1 MKRVK
6 DAVVVSHCS
15 IPSTRSVLTM
25 NMNELSGLPAAPGIA
40 IGAVWHYRPQ
50 SVTIPRHKITDVA
63 AELQHLNH
71 AIESARTQLEHL
83 FERTQQEIGKEE
95 AAIFEAHLMFLDD
108 PSLKES
114 VVALIE
120 GESHNAA
127 AAVAT
132 AGEELAQSFRD
143 LDDPYFQARATDIED
158 VARRLVY
165 CLMGVE
171 LDASASMPTTPVII
185 VADDLTP
192 SDTVGFDRARLLG
205 FATVRG
211 GPTSH
216 TAILA
221 RTLGIPAVVSLP
233 LDLDSVDGIE
243 SAVLDGFTGKVILNP
258 SGIFLAAAQR
268 QLEEWKAR
276 LTGELLLAQEAAVTM
291 DGHRTE
297 IVANIGNVGDARQ
310 AVACGAEG
318 VGLLR
323 TEFLFLDRDSMPDE
337 AEQTAK
343 YHEIFEIVGA
353 NHPLVVRTLDIG
365 GDKAVSYLGFPE
377 EQNPFLGWR
386 AIRMMDRHADLLK
399 TQFRALLRAG
409 AGFDVRVM
417 VPMVSTRSELEK
429 ARALFEEAKK
439 ELAAE
444 GEPYCTTS
452 QFGAMIEVPSAALIV
467 EHLAPLVDFF
477 SIGTNDLTQYT
488 LAVDRTNERVAALA
502 SPYHPAVLRLIE
514 RVITEGHKAGKW
526 VGLCGE
532 LAGDVLA
539 VPLLLGLGLD
549 EFSMAPAAIPGVKA
563 AIRKA
568 SLRDSRQ
575 IAARALD
582 LPSKVE
588 VLGYLRAQG

>member
-1 MKRVK
+1 
-6 DAVVVSHCS
+6 
-15 IPSTRSVLTM
+15 M

-50 SVTIPRHKITDVA
+50 TITIPRHTIQDTA
-63 AELQHLNH
+63 AELHRLDQ
-71 AIESARTQLEHL
+71 AIEVAHTQLEAVA
-83 FERTQQEIGKEE
+83 ERTQKEIGKEE

-114 VVALIE
+114 VVELIE
-120 GESHNAA
+120 GKHLNAA
-127 AAVAT
+127 AAVQE
-132 AGEELAQSFRD
+132 AGVELAQSFRE

-165 CLMGVE
+165 GLLGVD
-171 LDASASMPTTPVII
+171 LDASASMPNIPVIV

-221 RTLGIPAVVSLP
+221 RTLGIPAVVNVS
-233 LDLDSVDGIE
+233 LDLENINVIE
-243 SAVLDGFTGKVILNP
+243 NAVLDGFTGRVILNP
-258 SGIFLAAAQR
+258 SGVFLAAAQR

-276 LTGELLLAQEAAVTM
+276 LTGEMLMAQEAAVTT

-323 TEFLFLDRDSMPDE
+323 TEFLFLERETMPDE
-337 AEQTAK
+337 NEQTSS
-343 YHEIFEIVGA
+343 YHAIFEIIGA

-365 GDKAVSYLGFPE
+365 GDKAVPYLGFPE

-409 AGFDVRVM
+409 AGYDLRVM
-417 VPMVSTRSELEK
+417 VPMVSARSELER
-429 ARALFEEAKK
+429 ARGLFEEAKK

-444 GEPYCTTS
+444 GIDYCTTA

-502 SPYHPAVLRLIE
+502 SPYHPAVLRLIA
-514 RVITEGHKAGKW
+514 RVIFESHKAGKW

-549 EFSMAPAAIPGVKA
+549 EFSMAPAAIPSVKA
-563 AIRKA
+563 AIRRA
-568 SLRDSRQ
+568 TLRDARH
-575 IAARALD
+575 IAARALE

-588 VLGYLRAQG
+588 VLAYLRSQG

>member
-1 MKRVK
+1 
-6 DAVVVSHCS
+6 
-15 IPSTRSVLTM
+15 M

-50 SVTIPRHKITDVA
+50 TITIPRHTIQDTA
-63 AELQHLNH
+63 AELYRLDQ
-71 AIESARTQLEHL
+71 AIEVARTQLEAVA
-83 FERTQQEIGKEE
+83 ERTQKEIGKEE

-108 PSLKES
+108 PSLKDS
-114 VVALIE
+114 VVELIE
-120 GESHNAA
+120 GKHLNAV
-127 AAVAT
+127 AAVQE
-132 AGEELAQSFRD
+132 AGVELAQSFRE

-158 VARRLVY
+158 VTRRLVY
-165 CLMGVE
+165 CLLGVD
-171 LDASASMPTTPVII
+171 LDASASMPNIPVIV

-192 SDTVGFDRARLLG
+192 SDTVGFDRAGLLG

-221 RTLGIPAVVSLP
+221 RTLGIPAVVNVS
-233 LDLDSVDGIE
+233 LDLENINVIE
-243 SAVLDGFTGKVILNP
+243 NAVLDGFTGRVILNP
-258 SGIFLAAAQR
+258 SGVFLAAAQR

-276 LTGELLLAQEAAVTM
+276 LTGEMLMAQEAAVTT

-323 TEFLFLDRDSMPDE
+323 TEFLFLERDTMPDE
-337 AEQTAK
+337 TEQTAS
-343 YHEIFEIVGA
+343 YHAIFEIIGA

-365 GDKAVSYLGFPE
+365 GDKAVPYLGFPE

-409 AGFDVRVM
+409 AGYDLRIM
-417 VPMVSTRSELEK
+417 VPMVSARSELER
-429 ARALFEEAKK
+429 ARSLLEEAKK

-444 GEPYCTTS
+444 GIDYCITA

-502 SPYHPAVLRLIE
+502 SPYHPAVLRLIA
-514 RVITEGHKAGKW
+514 RVIFESHKAGKW

-549 EFSMAPAAIPGVKA
+549 EFSMAPAAIPSVKA
-563 AIRKA
+563 AIRRA
-568 SLRDSRQ
+568 SLRDARH
-575 IAARALD
+575 IAARALE

-588 VLGYLRAQG
+588 VLAYLRAQG

>member
-1 MKRVK
+1 MAR
-6 DAVVVSHCS
+6 SFS
-15 IPSTRSVLTM
+15 QYPLLNTRSVSTM

-50 SVTIPRHKITDVA
+50 SITIPTHKVQAVA
-63 AELQHLNH
+63 AELQRLDG
-71 AIESARTQLEHL
+71 AIEQARIQLTEL
-83 FERTQQEIGKEE
+83 FERTQREIGKEE

-108 PSLKES
+108 PSLKDS
-114 VVALIE
+114 IVGLIE
-120 GESHNAA
+120 SDLQNAP
-127 AAVAT
+127 AAVQA
-132 AGEELAQSFRD
+132 AGEELAQSFRE

-165 CLMGVE
+165 ILLGVE
-171 LDASASMPTTPVII
+171 LDASASMPNTPVIV

-221 RTLGIPAVVSLP
+221 RTLGIPAVVNLP
-233 LDLDSVDGIE
+233 LALDEVNSIQ

-258 SGIFLAAAQR
+258 SEIFLAAAQR
-268 QLEEWKAR
+268 QLEEWRAR
-276 LTGELLLAQEAAVTM
+276 LTGELLLAQEAAVTT
-291 DGHRTE
+291 DGHRAE

-323 TEFLFLDRDSMPDE
+323 TEFLFMDRDSMPDE
-337 AEQTAK
+337 AEQTHK
-343 YHEIFEIVGA
+343 YHEIFEIIGA

-399 TQFRALLRAG
+399 TQYRALLRAG
-409 AGFDVRVM
+409 AGYDVRIM

-439 ELAAE
+439 ELSAE
-444 GEPYCTTS
+444 GIAYCTTA

-488 LAVDRTNERVAALA
+488 LAVDRTNERVAAIA
-502 SPYHPAVLRLIE
+502 SPYHPAVLKLIA
-514 RVITEGHKAGKW
+514 RVIFESHKAGKW

-563 AIRKA
+563 AIRRA
-568 SLRDSRQ
+568 SLRDSRHV
-575 IAARALD
+575 AARALE